1 MFQHTITINKINVW
15 NPLLTIYGSA
25 KLQTSTKT
33 FFTFLRKKL
42 KFCRKHIDNYSH
54 LDLAEETKQK
64 ADWIINLSF

>member
-1 MFQHTITINKINVW
+1 MHNIDANSLNVW

-33 FFTFLRKKL
+33 FFTYLRKKL
-42 KFCRKHIDNYSH
+42 KSCRKQFDNYSH